1 MHEETSRQE
10 TFARWQRTYSRK
22 AWRPRTE
29 FGRGEATDSR
39 YGGTPWLASGESWP
53 VCGHC
58 RRPFQLLLQLNLGH
72 LPEPE
77 GQGLIQLFYC
87 TNREAGC
94 EDLCEAHRPESPA
107 NLIRLVYP
115 QLEAR
120 PAPLRQL
127 REGLVHFTER
137 RIVGWRE
144 LPPELPWFD
153 EAWDLLEAHGTQVDE
168 IWQEELDIMP
178 DPAQGD
184 KFGGWPR
191 WIRDVDYPHCP
202 KCGCQQELM
211 FQLAGDHLPLRFG
224 DDGCAWITRC
234 PDHPDQLA
242 FGWADY

>member
-1 MHEETSRQE
+1 MFEETSRKE
-10 TFARWQRTYSRK
+10 SILRWTRTYSRK

-29 FGRGEATDSR
+29 FGRGPLCGSR
-39 YGGTPWLASGESWP
+39 YGGIPWLSPGEQWP
-53 VCGHC
+53 ACGNC
-58 RRPFQLLLQLNLGH
+58 RRPLQLLLQLNLAD

-77 GQGLIQLFYC
+77 GTGLIQLFYC

-94 EDLCEAHRPESPA
+94 EELCEADRPFSPA
-107 NLIRLVYP
+107 SAIRLVYP
-115 QLEAR
+115 ESVSGPVQAR
-120 PAPLRQL
+120 QP
-127 REGLVHFTER
+127 REGCTPFSER
-137 RIVGWRE
+137 MITGWRE

-153 EAWDLLEAHGTQVDE
+153 EAWDLLENAGTRVDE
-168 IWQEELDIMP
+168 LWQEGLDEMP

-191 WIRDVDYPHCP
+191 WIRDVGYPGCP
-202 KCGCQQELM
+202 RCACPMELM

-242 FGWADY
+242 FGWESY